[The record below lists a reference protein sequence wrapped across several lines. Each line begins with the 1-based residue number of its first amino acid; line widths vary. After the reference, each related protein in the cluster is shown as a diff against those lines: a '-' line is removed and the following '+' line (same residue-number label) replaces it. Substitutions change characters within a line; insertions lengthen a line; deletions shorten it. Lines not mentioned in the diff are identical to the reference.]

1 MDKIAAMKT
10 SSPDAL
16 KTKWCVLAATAITLL
31 SFLPQIH
38 FWLVR
43 GSQWQGAYATLQ
55 GDEFLY
61 STYINALIDGR
72 PRRTD
77 PFAGQDD
84 HPRAPL
90 PESLF
95 SIQFIPP
102 FTIAWLARA
111 CGASASSAF
120 IALAGAAGL
129 LASLSL
135 FWLLVSVTDDRKF
148 SAVGVLVVLC
158 FGALAGGQGLI
169 GFLFKPETN
178 LLGLPFLRRYEP
190 SAPFPLF
197 FVFCTLIWQALT
209 TANRRV
215 ARVRAALAGTTLSV
229 LIFSYFYLWTAGA
242 AWLVCLACLWL
253 VVRPD
258 QRRETA
264 HVVIIASAPV
274 IPALALYAY
283 LLSHLPPGLD
293 KAQVVTLM
301 HAPDLM
307 RIPEIIAAFI
317 LVLLVMGVRREKVL
331 WNQPRVVFAASFAL
345 LPFLVFNQQVVTGH
359 SIQPYHYEV
368 FIANYAVLIGLVM
381 IVKLLQP
388 VIPRRTLLLITSLCL
403 LWATIEVNLPF
414 LARSNLDVRNDE
426 MVPVLLRLKELAK
439 YDGTWDGL
447 RNNGKTPAL
456 VFSPQFE
463 ILRLLPTWAPQGSLL
478 AMGSVSFQSLS
489 HAERKELLYTHLYY
503 CGRNMKY
510 LRELLNDRTD
520 DPFTAYYA
528 RSTLF
533 GPERM
538 LPFLVRGFQPI
549 SQDEIER
556 EVRTYEI
563 FVDSFSREEVLKRP
577 LTYLITL
584 TESKSDLSRIDL
596 WYERDGSE
604 RVGGYNLYRVKL
616 RD

>member
-1 MDKIAAMKT
+1 M
-10 SSPDAL
+10 
-16 KTKWCVLAATAITLL
+16 
-31 SFLPQIH
+31 
-38 FWLVR
+38 
-43 GSQWQGAYATLQ
+43 LQ
-55 GDEFLY
+55 GDEILY
-61 STYINALIDGR
+61 STYINALMDGR

-84 HPRAPL
+84 HPQAPL

-95 SIQFIPP
+95 SIQLIPP

-120 IALAGAAGL
+120 IVLAGAAGL

-135 FWLLVSVTDDRKF
+135 FWLLVSATDDRKF

-158 FGALAGGQGLI
+158 FGALAGGEGLM
-169 GFLFKPETN
+169 GLLFKPDEQFF
-178 LLGLPFLRRYEP
+178 GLPFLRRYEP
-190 SAPFPLF
+190 SAAFPLF

-209 TANRRV
+209 IANRRV

-388 VIPRRTLLLITSLCL
+388 VIPRRTLVLITSLCL
-403 LWATIEVNLPF
+403 MWATIEVNLPF

-456 VFSPQFE
+456 VFSPE
-463 ILRLLPTWAPQGSLL
+463 TKISRLLPTWAPQGSLL
-478 AMGSVSFQSLS
+478 AMGSVSFQSVS
-489 HAERKELLYTHLYY
+489 RADQKNRLYTHLYY
-503 CGRNMKY
+503 CGKNMED
-510 LRELLNDRTD
+510 LRALLNDRKD
-520 DPFTAYYA
+520 DPYLSSYTKG
-528 RSTLF
+528 TLF
-533 GPERM
+533 GAERV
-538 LPFLVRGFQPI
+538 LSFLGRDFQPI
-549 SQDEIER
+549 RQDKIEG
-556 EVRTYEI
+556 EVRAYEA
-563 FVDSFSREEVLKRP
+563 FVDSFSREQVLNRSV
-577 LTYLITL
+577 TYAVTL
-584 TESKSDLSRIDL
+584 VDDKFDFSHIDL
-596 WYERDGSE
+596 WYERDAGE
-604 RVGGYNLYRVKL
+604 RVGVYNLYRLKL
-616 RD
+616 RK